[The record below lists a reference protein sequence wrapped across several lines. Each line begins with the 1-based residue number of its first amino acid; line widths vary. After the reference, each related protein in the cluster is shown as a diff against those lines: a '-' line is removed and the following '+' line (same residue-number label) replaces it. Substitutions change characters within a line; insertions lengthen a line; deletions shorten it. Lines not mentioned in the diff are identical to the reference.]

1 MPHNQDD
8 IFYYRHFQV
17 GKYTLFYLM
26 ISNIQKYSSFEKYD
40 KQAVK
45 KGGQLIK
52 IADYLCI

>member
-1 MPHNQDD
+1 MPQNQDD

-26 ISNIQKYSSFEKYD
+26 NSNIQKYSSFEKYD

-45 KGGQLIK
+45 KEASGK
-52 IADYLCI
+52 